1 VRRPIVLLLFAAIFV
16 GELGWSG
23 IAPLLPDYQ
32 DRFGLTDTTTG
43 FVLSIAAVGILLVS
57 LPAGALSR
65 RFAVRTLTLWGMGA
79 LALGNLVTGLAGS
92 YGMLLVGRGLLGVGL
107 GTMWVTATAWLHDA
121 AREQAARAL
130 ALTTTVVGLGSLVGP
145 SLVGFMGE
153 RYSLG
158 TPFVILGIVCAV
170 AGLSLAAAPSEEGRV
185 AEPSPP
191 LPDMLRAARADD
203 AMVASILL
211 TLVVALMWMTVELLA
226 PLRLDAAGLSAT
238 QIGLAFSGAS
248 ILFAITSALTA
259 RGADRYA
266 TVRVAAIWCAAFGV
280 VIAIASVAVTTQAT
294 IGFLLAM
301 GTTTGVMVALT
312 YPLGALGAAEGGFS
326 VAVVGALLNMVW
338 AGSGIVG
345 PSIGGALAGRG
356 GDQLVFVILA
366 AAGLGAA
373 TWMWFRRDEVAR
385 AAQPPV

>member
-1 VRRPIVLLLFAAIFV
+1 MRRPIVLLLFAAIFV

-32 DRFGLTDTTTG
+32 DRFGLTDATTG

-65 RFAVRTLTLWGMGA
+65 RFAMRSLTLWGMGA
-79 LALGNLVTGLAGS
+79 LALGNVLTGLAGS
-92 YGMLLVGRGLLGVGL
+92 YGMLLLGRGVLGVGL

-121 AREQAARAL
+121 AREQGARAL

-145 SLVGFMGE
+145 SLVGFLGE

-170 AGLSLAAAPSEEGRV
+170 TGVALAVAPGTAGRV

-191 LPDMLRAARADD
+191 VLDMLRAARADA
-203 AMVASILL
+203 AMVTSVLL

-226 PLRLDAAGLSAT
+226 PLRLNAAGLSAT
-238 QIGLAFSGAS
+238 EIGIVFSGAS

-266 TVRVAAIWCAAFGV
+266 TVRVAAIWCAAFGLL
-280 VIAIASVAVTTQAT
+280 IAIAAFWVSTPAT
-294 IGFLLAM
+294 IAFLLGM
-301 GTTTGVMVALT
+301 GTTTGVLIALT

-345 PSIGGALAGRG
+345 PSVGGALAGRR

-373 TWMWFRRDEVAR
+373 TWMWLRRGEVVR
-385 AAQPPV
+385 AGGTPV